1 MSGTRTL
8 RGEVLHVVP
17 ADEQEDYDLE
27 AALADVSESKHIL
40 VLREGGKPSLLD
52 KLKAFVSRTP
62 IEAVTLVADV
72 QPEEGA
78 VVEAVARETEITGVY
93 VAQGEVRVE

>member
-17 ADEQEDYDLE
+17 ADEQDDYDLE
-27 AALADVSESKHIL
+27 SALEEVSEAKHIL
-40 VLREGGKPSLLD
+40 VLRKGGKPSLFE
-52 KLKAFVSRTP
+52 KLKAFFARAP

-72 QPEEGA
+72 APAEGA
-78 VVEAVARETEITGVY
+78 EVRAVVRETDVAGIY
-93 VAQGEVRVE
+93 VAEGDVRVE